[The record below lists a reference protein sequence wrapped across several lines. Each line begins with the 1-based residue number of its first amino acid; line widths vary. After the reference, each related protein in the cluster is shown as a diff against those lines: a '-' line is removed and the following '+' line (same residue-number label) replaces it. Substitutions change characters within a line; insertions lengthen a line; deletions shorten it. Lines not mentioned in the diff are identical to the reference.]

1 MSNMKNEPS
10 GRAITVPRRFAAKL
24 LLRVAFRLHGDVAA
38 KACLIEIFCA
48 GQPTAPDHEPS
59 AKWLKVLSRCT
70 RWAYRYA
77 Q

>member
-1 MSNMKNEPS
+1 MSNLSNEPS
-10 GRAITVPRRFAAKL
+10 GFAAPMLRRFAAKVL
-24 LLRVAFRLHGDVAA
+24 LKVAFRLHGDVAA

-48 GQPTAPDHEPS
+48 GQPTEPDHEPS
-59 AKWLKVLSRCT
+59 ARWLKVLSRCT